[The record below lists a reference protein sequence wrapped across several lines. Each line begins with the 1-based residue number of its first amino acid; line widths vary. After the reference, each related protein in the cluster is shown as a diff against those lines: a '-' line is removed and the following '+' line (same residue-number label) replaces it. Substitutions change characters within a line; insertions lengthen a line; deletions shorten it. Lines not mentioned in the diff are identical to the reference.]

1 MVRPLDRIAQ
11 PSVELLVPV
20 VPLTCSTLEEPLS
33 LVELAVVLEPF
44 KQVLQLGEVELHQ
57 ETIHMPIFHL
67 I

>member
-1 MVRPLDRIAQ
+1 MDRTAQ
-11 PSVELLVPV
+11 PSVEQLVPV
-20 VPLTCSTLEEPLS
+20 VPLTCSILEEPLS
-33 LVELAVVLEPF
+33 LVELVELAVVLVPF